1 MEVERGRC
9 MVGPVHDMVNVR
21 IRGRAY
27 GVSFLVRSSQRC
39 MAGSLR
45 LDCTPHIQKVNQLV
59 NVDWCGGPDQ
69 QGAVLT
75 LPLEDFELLEPN
87 SPFIRQQTPEFSHR
101 PCQPSSI
108 EGSEE
113 SPGSRLRQVNVVSTK
128 FFDESRCANWSGGG
142 RQRLQ
147 SYAFDTRLINHL

>member
-1 MEVERGRC
+1 VACG
-9 MVGPVHDMVNVR
+9 
-21 IRGRAY
+21 
-27 GVSFLVRSSQRC
+27 
-39 MAGSLR
+39 LR
-45 LDCTPHIQKVNQLV
+45 FNCTPHIQKVNQLV
-59 NVDWCGGPDQ
+59 NVDWRGGPDEH
-69 QGAVLT
+69 GAVFT

-87 SPFIRQQTPEFSHR
+87 PPFIRQQTPEFSHR

-108 EGSEE
+108 EGSQE